1 MSLSWAPYINLVS
14 ENRTAFAAA
23 LLETAHR
30 LGIMPGWLM
39 VVFYIETA
47 ASRTGKI
54 DHRVMNPATGA
65 TGLIQ
70 FMPRTA
76 VALGTTTAALAQ
88 MSNVEQLG
96 WVEKYLNPYRGRMK
110 SLTDV
115 YLAVFFPAAIG
126 KPDNW
131 VLQAPGMSAQTVARF
146 NPLYDVNRDG
156 QITVGEIKNK
166 LVQFIPPGYQL

>member
-1 MSLSWAPYINLVS
+1 MSLSWAPYINMVS
-14 ENRTAFAAA
+14 ENQTAFAAK

-76 VALGTTTAALAQ
+76 AALGTTTAALAQ
-88 MSNVEQLG
+88 MSNVQQLG

-115 YLAVFFPAAIG
+115 YMAVFFPAAIG

-131 VLQAPGMSAQTVARF
+131 VLQTTRLSAETVARF
-146 NPLYDVNRDG
+146 NPLFDLNKDG
-156 QITVGEIKNK
+156 RITVGEIKAK
-166 LVQFIPPGYQL
+166 VSQFVPKGFEL